1 MCLGV
6 HNADQKSLKLDRNRV
21 FLPPSSGVPPKV
33 DGATLGGASGHL
45 TAGLTTNVP
54 KASLYASVPGLVDI
68 SMHATSGHS
77 VLQTE
82 WRQFK
87 TEMRTNPKY
96 KLMTEGLGVRAFA
109 AQFLADGGLVSSYK
123 ELSKLM
129 SIMLVIPASSAES
142 ERTFSSQ
149 NLIKTKNRTTLD
161 VATLDALL
169 RIYRLSRVYYYRD
182 YVASIQDK
190 KNRAKA
196 LSRTAAMCVR
206 GFDAHEALQAWVA
219 DEKARAAN
227 LATKL
232 AARGMAL
239 TPEGVR
245 DQLYEDENAYGGA
258 PDEVT
263 TQ

>member
-1 MCLGV
+1 MML
-6 HNADQKSLKLDRNRV
+6 HR
-21 FLPPSSGVPPKV
+21 
-33 DGATLGGASGHL
+33 DGQLLLLERGESAVWHT
-45 TAGLTTNVP
+45 
-54 KASLYASVPGLVDI
+54 K
-68 SMHATSGHS
+68 S
-77 VLQTE
+77 VLVQ
-82 WRQFK
+82 QQLCF
-87 TEMRTNPKY
+87 
-96 KLMTEGLGVRAFA
+96 
-109 AQFLADGGLVSSYK
+109 
-123 ELSKLM
+123 
-129 SIMLVIPASSAES
+129 
-142 ERTFSSQ
+142 
-149 NLIKTKNRTTLD
+149 
-161 VATLDALL
+161 
-169 RIYRLSRVYYYRD
+169 
-182 YVASIQDK
+182 QDK

-258 PDEVT
+258 PDEVA